1 MELQVDRR
9 KMHMVKKEI
18 SNEQLESEKKVA
30 EIKAAEKNNKIKER
44 LIGYKMREL
53 QADDIF
59 KVIEIVNILNITELV
74 TDFLK
79 QKDAAK
85 IQAQKAQGLA
95 LVASKKSESEQ
106 ESLVDQVKSI
116 QSDISAQSF
125 EFVAKAVKFVLAH
138 SNEIKV
144 ELNSLLADLTDKTPE
159 EIGETNI
166 VTYGLLVKDFFLK
179 PELREALELLF

>member
-1 MELQVDRR
+1 MD
-9 KMHMVKKEI
+9 KKEI
-18 SNEQLESEKKVA
+18 SNEQLESEKKAA

-85 IQAQKAQGLA
+85 IQTQKAQGLA
-95 LVASKKSESEQ
+95 LVASKK
-106 ESLVDQVKSI
+106 
-116 QSDISAQSF
+116 
-125 EFVAKAVKFVLAH
+125 
-138 SNEIKV
+138 
-144 ELNSLLADLTDKTPE
+144 
-159 EIGETNI
+159 
-166 VTYGLLVKDFFLK
+166 
-179 PELREALELLF
+179 